1 MDKAHIKLD
10 LSRLSVPAKVA
21 LGRKIAQGLLDS
33 DLPDKAAQA
42 AAVTAATVRLENDQ
56 TTAKLKTSEAEAA
69 HKTVGASEQNFDVVM
84 ESEATTVEKV
94 TAFNGAAMQ
103 EIGYELASTNRASA
117 VMTKVTGLQ
126 ISPGDRPGQL
136 HPHWNPM
143 AGARSFEV
151 QYLASETLS
160 TDDAGWKTGAFTTE
174 SRGEVNDLPSHQL
187 VWLRVRAI
195 GAGKGNVGPWSDAVS
210 MSAQ

>member
-1 MDKAHIKLD
+1 MEKAHIRLPLD
-10 LSRLSVPAKVA
+10 KMSVPQLTVF
-21 LGRKIAQGLLDS
+21 GRKIAQGLLNS
-33 DLPDKAAQA
+33 SLTDKAAMA
-42 AAVTAATVRLENDQ
+42 TAITNATNELADNE
-56 TTAKLKTSEAEAA
+56 TAAKLKASEAEAA
-69 HKTVGASEQNFDVVM
+69 TKTRNTSIAGFDEVM
-84 ESEATTVEKV
+84 QDTAATVEKV

-103 EIGYELASTNRASA
+103 DIGYELASTNRASA

-143 AGARSFEV
+143 AGSRSFEV
-151 QYLASETLS
+151 QYLASETLLG
-160 TDDAGWKTGAFTTE
+160 DDAAWKTGAFTTE